1 VTGRLNRGGTRIS
14 VSTVNGGV
22 RLRVRDGSVTR
33 DAEGGDE
40 AGEIVLERG
49 R

>member
-1 VTGRLNRGGTRIS
+1 VN
-14 VSTVNGGV
+14 TVNGGV
-22 RLRVRDGSVTR
+22 RLRARDGSVSR
-33 DAEGGDE
+33 DAQGGDE